1 MRERD
6 HFAQADRHVSEL
18 KERVNELLL
27 TEQRLVKCKL
37 GL

>member
-6 HFAQADRHVSEL
+6 HFAQADQPVSEL

-27 TEQRLVKCKL
+27 TEQV
-37 GL
+37 